1 MFANELP
8 GRLAQHQVF
17 RGTVCQV
24 GGKAWLWRVLLSDA
38 GWQRISVLG
47 QQAKAFDLEL
57 REAVTG
63 DRYVVQVKSR
73 AGRQDLEETLRSFS
87 PEVYRRVFFVVH
99 RPVPDRRL
107 VDGLPSYVDLV
118 LPERLA
124 QLSVGAGLTDW
135 IEDKVA

>member
-1 MFANELP
+1 M
-8 GRLAQHQVF
+8 
-17 RGTVCQV
+17 
-24 GGKAWLWRVLLSDA
+24 WRVLLSDA